1 MSNFKNN
8 SKYPI
13 KPSSDEPF
21 VPYFLRSSRA
31 TEPIGGRDYVI
42 FPDSFP
48 NIGMPLTGE
57 EMLMVQGKLPEPE
70 ILTPNQIK
78 EYFSGSVVQ
87 DSQGFVTG
95 DQVYKELLKYV
106 PITRKVNG
114 YALDKDIWLN
124 KADVGLGNVDNTS
137 DLNKPISTA
146 TQEALDNLESKH
158 DSEIAR
164 LDAKDVDLQNQI
176 NDFETSGG
184 DIRQELINHM
194 KDPNAHPEIVDQTM
208 SDTSTKAISNKIVKA
223 YIDTIISR
231 QGSKNSVVA
240 NDEILVMGA
249 DGKYYRAT
257 IQRAVLDL
265 VDSVI
270 GDRGKVLHFVGEAGN
285 SAGIP
290 DINSQK
296 DGALFYVSK
305 LATPTT
311 TITDAV
317 TGQNF
322 TSCDVVMKDGSQW
335 KIIGKTMW
343 WVNLAYSYSE
353 PNKKATIT
361 NTAGTGF
368 EIPLAS
374 DTVTGLYPKEH
385 FYDVSRASATPA
397 AGIIPKYTSES
408 KLKSG
413 ASATSNGEVLIY
425 EQIQQILDL
434 ARIGVNYS
442 ILDMSNPIKAIYNS
456 GSTGT
461 GRPITPFWDYSVG
474 LTNCCGG
481 DNNSIILK
489 QNSEMVGTTNSVVG
503 TVILTGSLVDR
514 IKLTNKLY
522 CSMDFDT
529 LVNEQ
534 ASLKI
539 TIKNGK
545 SGTIL
550 GEVSLLTVDLAGMY
564 SGYVELDTTS
574 LDSSTNNFLTIEM
587 VFTPTSKMTDVELPD
602 GEGEAVVTKPA
613 DWSTNKVDKVCISVD
628 PIDDTSLDVIT
639 QSELSRIQPILTHIA
654 NANVHVTKQD
664 KDTWDAKATEDFV
677 LQKIQDLIG
686 DAPDVLDTLEELA
699 EALKN
704 NPDIIDNILND
715 LTDIRTKYLPLTG
728 GLDHTLTGITYVA
741 ANWILSQGIY
751 HVIQTNDALNIF
763 GSDGKDTTIVTKS
776 GVDIQHLKGTTSYK
790 IWDASNLPSPAST
803 TDLSKYALLAGNN
816 TFSGSNTFAL
826 NKFQV
831 GTDSLF
837 RVNVDTNLIVDSIV
851 TGGWTKELG
860 YYSREA
866 SSSTAVKRGAFGVKA
881 DGATE
886 PLDTDYLYLSVG
898 EANWR
903 SAQYKFQAN
912 KLTVPST
919 WRLIT
924 ISGHNLIRVDG
935 VNEIIFGSNSI
946 PNYLVSNNTD
956 ITHRKYTAASTYTD
970 YKIYDSY
977 NLPNPVQTS
986 DLADYVIKSDLDAY
1000 ATKQWV
1006 DEQGYITGTGTGTGA
1021 DIPPIVIAN
1030 SGSGNAVTSI
1040 TSTGHALTVTK
1051 GETYLTQSSLAGYAT
1066 ETWVTNKGYLTSSSL
1081 DGYAKTTDLASY
1093 LPLAGGTLT
1102 GDLVLSNNNYIKGI
1116 LSTGSPIQILGLNSS
1131 NTISVGNGSYDLL
1144 LYTGVSDISHWKGG
1158 TSYKIWDASNVS
1170 RPLDY
1175 VNGTAGSAT
1184 SVYTRNLNLNGTSY
1198 PFIGTGTTAVT
1209 LFAPTTAGTSGQVLQ
1224 SQGAGKAP
1232 IWVDGGTGGGVQLSD
1247 TNVWT
1252 GLNTFQGG
1260 LKTSDGT
1267 NSYDVWDNN
1276 SLKYPVKYAINSTG
1290 TGYALSFYSKTA
1302 GWKEIDTLTIKYLTS
1317 ATVRSMSAGG
1327 DGYIG
1332 IGTNAYASAAIS
1344 NINTNSIYFRGLNN
1358 TVLSTNDD
1366 GELEYGSNSN
1376 YAGFNSGNIR
1386 IAYPIVSSS
1395 GGGGGGGGGTTDPS
1409 EGGLTIGY
1417 YPVNTISRVTERAK
1431 IYCTTANLY
1440 LKDLAKNTQL
1450 DFDIDG
1456 LYVTT
1461 GSSSKVRLATLN
1473 DISGGGSGVSL
1484 DGNNTWTG
1492 VNIFSGTTL
1501 VTNQYDSGNTE
1512 IPSSAKYSIKLA
1524 CGGSYNEYGFGAI
1537 RSEDRIK
1544 QSFAFVQTPSAFFT
1558 FDNSGS
1564 LYTTI
1569 GSTKY
1574 EFWDKRNLAKPITY
1588 NTNTEGDAV
1597 LYKGDSA
1604 SKIDRLVLPATMP
1617 DDSSPNILQGGTGG
1631 FGSAEHAYASCHIGA
1646 VYTNEI
1652 HTYIDNDMT
1661 ATVNLTIDDNGVYFT
1676 KSDGT
1681 LYKLT
1686 MEVVS

>member
-13 KPSSDEPF
+13 EPSSDEPF

-31 TEPIGGRDYVI
+31 TEPISGRDYVI

-106 PITRKVNG
+106 PITRKVNE

-137 DLNKPISTA
+137 DLDKPISTA

-176 NDFETSGG
+176 NDLETSGEE
-184 DIRQELINHM
+184 IEQELINHM

-223 YIDTIISR
+223 YIDTIIGR

-257 IQRAVLDL
+257 IQKAVLDL
-265 VDSVI
+265 VGSTI
-270 GDRGKVLHFVGEAGN
+270 GDIGKVLHFVGEAGN

-296 DGALFYVSK
+296 DGAVFYVSK

-335 KIIGKTMW
+335 RIIGKTMW

-434 ARIGVNYS
+434 ARIRVNYS

-461 GRPITPFWDYSVG
+461 GSRPITPFWDYSVG

-587 VFTPTSKMTDVELPD
+587 VFTPTSKMLDVELPD
-602 GEGEAVVTKPA
+602 VEGEAVVTKPA

-704 NPDIIDNILND
+704 NPDIIDNILNG
-715 LTDIRTKYLPLTG
+715 LTDIRASYLPLSGGNMTG
-728 GLDHTLTGITYVA
+728 HVTYDKG
-741 ANWILSQGIY
+741 NQLRWKNTSGTILSQVY
-751 HVIQTNDALNIF
+751 LNDENDLVIGNVSNNETIIRSGSKDLLHDKNGTN
-763 GSDGKDTTIVTKS
+763 
-776 GVDIQHLKGTTSYK
+776 YK
-790 IWDASNLPSPAST
+790 IWDTSNLPSPAST
-803 TDLSKYALLAGNN
+803 TNLSKYALLAGNN

-831 GTDSLF
+831 GTGSLF
-837 RVNVDTNLIVDSIV
+837 RVSADANLIVDTIV
-851 TGGWTKELG
+851 TGGWNKELV
-860 YYSREA
+860 YYSRET
-866 SSSTAVKRGAFGVKA
+866 SSSTAVKRGAFGIKA
-881 DGATE
+881 DEATGH
-886 PLDTDYLYLSVG
+886 LDTDYLYLSVG

-919 WRLIT
+919 WSLRTPSDL
-924 ISGHNLIRVDG
+924 NLIKVDD
-935 VNEIIFGSNSI
+935 VNEIRFGSNSI
-946 PNYLVSNNTD
+946 PNCLASNNTD

-986 DLADYVIKSDLDAY
+986 DLA
-1000 ATKQWV
+1000 
-1006 DEQGYITGTGTGTGA
+1006 
-1021 DIPPIVIAN
+1021 
-1030 SGSGNAVTSI
+1030 
-1040 TSTGHALTVTK
+1040 
-1051 GETYLTQSSLAGYAT
+1051 
-1066 ETWVTNKGYLTSSSL
+1066 
-1081 DGYAKTTDLASY
+1081 SY

-1116 LSTGSPIQILGLNSS
+1116 LSTGSPIRILGLNSS
-1131 NTISVGNGSYDLL
+1131 NTITVGNGSSNLL
-1144 LYTGVSDISHWKGG
+1144 LYTGASDISHWKGG
-1158 TSYKIWDASNVS
+1158 ISYKIWDASNVS
-1170 RPLDY
+1170 KPLNY
-1175 VNGTAGSAT
+1175 INGIAGSVT
-1184 SVYTRNLNLNGTSY
+1184 SVYTRNLNLNGTNY
-1198 PFIGTGTTAVT
+1198 PFIGTGTTVVT

-1232 IWVDGGTGGGVQLSD
+1232 IWVDGSTGGGVQLSD

-1252 GLNTFQGG
+1252 GSNT
-1260 LKTSDGT
+1260 
-1267 NSYDVWDNN
+1267 
-1276 SLKYPVKYAINSTG
+1276 
-1290 TGYALSFYSKTA
+1290 
-1302 GWKEIDTLTIKYLTS
+1302 
-1317 ATVRSMSAGG
+1317 
-1327 DGYIG
+1327 
-1332 IGTNAYASAAIS
+1332 
-1344 NINTNSIYFRGLNN
+1344 
-1358 TVLSTNDD
+1358 
-1366 GELEYGSNSN
+1366 
-1376 YAGFNSGNIR
+1376 
-1386 IAYPIVSSS
+1386 
-1395 GGGGGGGGGTTDPS
+1395 
-1409 EGGLTIGY
+1409 
-1417 YPVNTISRVTERAK
+1417 
-1431 IYCTTANLY
+1431 
-1440 LKDLAKNTQL
+1440 
-1450 DFDIDG
+1450 
-1456 LYVTT
+1456 
-1461 GSSSKVRLATLN
+1461 
-1473 DISGGGSGVSL
+1473 
-1484 DGNNTWTG
+1484 
-1492 VNIFSGTTL
+1492 FSGTGL

-1512 IPSSAKYSIKLA
+1512 IPAGAKYSIMLA
-1524 CGGSYNEYGFGAI
+1524 CDGSYNNYGFGAI
-1537 RSEDRIK
+1537 RSEDRVK
-1544 QSFAFVQTPSAFFT
+1544 QSYAFVQTPSAFFT

-1569 GSTKY
+1569 GGTKH
-1574 EFWDKRNLAKPITY
+1574 EFWNKNNLAKPITY

-1617 DDSSPNILQGGTGG
+1617 DNSSPNILQGGTGG

-1652 HTYIDNDMT
+1652 NTYIDNDMT
-1661 ATVNLTIDDNGVYFT
+1661 ATVNLTMDDSGVYFA

>member
-31 TEPIGGRDYVI
+31 TEPIGGREYVI

-95 DQVYKELLKYV
+95 DQVYKELLEYV

-176 NDFETSGG
+176 NDLETSGG
-184 DIRQELINHM
+184 EIRQELINHM

-270 GDRGKVLHFVGEAGN
+270 GDMGKVLHFVGEAGN

-413 ASATSNGEVLIY
+413 AFATSNGEVLIY

-461 GRPITPFWDYSVG
+461 GSRPITPFWDYSVG

-587 VFTPTSKMTDVELPD
+587 VFTPTSKMSDVELPD

-686 DAPDVLDTLEELA
+686 DAPGVLDTLEELA

-728 GLDHTLTGITYVA
+728 GPDHTLTGITYVA

-751 HVIQTNDALNIF
+751 PVIQTNDALNRF

-803 TDLSKYALLAGNN
+803 TDLSKYALLAGDNKF
-816 TFSGSNTFAL
+816 TGSNTFNKTVSIAGSGTISINPSSGINYRLVSTSASRGYSITLGTADDPHTTTFGCVLAKQEYAYIAL
-826 NKFQV
+826 P
-831 GTDSLF
+831 GTSYSSTPYRFSVDYMT
-837 RVNVDTNLIVDSIV
+837 VPNVFSFL
-851 TGGWTKELG
+851 TKEGVLLLRKDSKGIQLG
-860 YYSREA
+860 SD
-866 SSSTAVKRGAFGVKA
+866 SSNTF
-881 DGATE
+881 
-886 PLDTDYLYLSVG
+886 
-898 EANWR
+898 
-903 SAQYKFQAN
+903 
-912 KLTVPST
+912 
-919 WRLIT
+919 
-924 ISGHNLIRVDG
+924 
-935 VNEIIFGSNSI
+935 VNSSNSD
-946 PNYLVSNNTD
+946 L
-956 ITHRKYTAASTYTD
+956 THRKYTASSTYTD
-970 YKIYDSY
+970 YKIWDES
-977 NLPNPVQTS
+977 NLPSPVQTS
-986 DLADYVIKSDLDAY
+986 DLVDYVVKSDLDAY
-1000 ATKQWV
+1000 ATKSWV
-1006 DEQGYITGTGTGTGA
+1006 GEQ
-1021 DIPPIVIAN
+1021 N
-1030 SGSGNAVTSI
+1030 
-1040 TSTGHALTVTK
+1040 
-1051 GETYLTQSSLAGYAT
+1051 YLTTA
-1066 ETWVTNKGYLTSSSL
+1066 SL
-1081 DGYAKTTDLASY
+1081 DDYAKTTDLASY

-1116 LSTGSPIQILGLNSS
+1116 VSTGTPIQILGLNSS

-1144 LYTGVSDISHWKGG
+1144 LYTGASDISHWKGG

-1170 RPLDY
+1170 KPLNY
-1175 VNGTAGSAT
+1175 VNGTAGSVT
-1184 SVYTRNLNLNGTSY
+1184 SVYARNLNLNGTNY
-1198 PFIGTGTTAVT
+1198 PFIGTGTTVVT
-1209 LFAPTTAGTSGQVLQ
+1209 LFAPTTAGTSGQILQ

-1232 IWVDGGTGGGVQLSD
+1232 IWVNGGTGGGGVQLSD
-1247 TNVWT
+1247 DNVWT

-1267 NSYDVWDNN
+1267 NSYDVWDKNN
-1276 SLKYPVKYAINSTG
+1276 LKYVARITPSNL
-1290 TGYALSFYSKTA
+1290 GYALSFYTTTA
-1302 GWKEIDTLTIKYLTS
+1302 GWRDFDDLCINNLMPNASKTIEQGG
-1317 ATVRSMSAGG
+1317 AGFVG
-1327 DGYIG
+1327 QYES
-1332 IGTNAYASAAIS
+1332 AYASAEIKDIVTQNIFASGGKNLS
-1344 NINTNSIYFRGLNN
+1344 NVSTGASFLGNESNAFKSAYIGEVNTNTVKSADGKSLLNFK
-1358 TVLSTNDD
+1358 TD
-1366 GELEYGSNSN
+1366 GVYMI
-1376 YAGFNSGNIR
+1376 ANSG
-1386 IAYPIVSSS
+1386 
-1395 GGGGGGGGGTTDPS
+1395 
-1409 EGGLTIGY
+1409 
-1417 YPVNTISRVTERAK
+1417 TEYK
-1431 IYCTTANLY
+1431 
-1440 LKDLAKNTQL
+1440 
-1450 DFDIDG
+1450 
-1456 LYVTT
+1456 
-1461 GSSSKVRLATLN
+1461 LATLN
-1473 DISGGGSGVSL
+1473 DVRGGGSSVSL
-1484 DGNNTWTG
+1484 DGDNTWTG
-1492 VNIFSGTTL
+1492 VNIFSGTGL

-1512 IPSSAKYSIKLA
+1512 IPAGAKYSIMLA
-1524 CGGSYNEYGFGAI
+1524 CSGSYNNYGFGAV

-1544 QSFAFVQTPSAFFT
+1544 QSYAFVQTPSAFFT

-1574 EFWDKRNLAKPITY
+1574 EFWNKQNLAKPITY

-1661 ATVNLTIDDNGVYFT
+1661 ATVNLTMDDSGVYFA

>member
-13 KPSSDEPF
+13 EPSSDEPF

-57 EMLMVQGKLPEPE
+57 EMLMVQGELPEPE

-176 NDFETSGG
+176 NDLETSGG
-184 DIRQELINHM
+184 EIRQELINHM

-257 IQRAVLDL
+257 IQKAVLDL
-265 VDSVI
+265 VDSAI
-270 GDRGKVLHFVGEAGN
+270 GDMGKVLHFVGEAGN

-374 DTVTGLYPKEH
+374 DTITGLYPKEH

-434 ARIGVNYS
+434 ARIRVNYS

-461 GRPITPFWDYSVG
+461 GSRPITPFWDYSVG

-587 VFTPTSKMTDVELPD
+587 VFTPTSKMSDVELPD

-704 NPDIIDNILND
+704 NPDIIDNILNG

-790 IWDASNLPSPAST
+790 IWDASNLPSPASKS
-803 TDLSKYALLAGNN
+803 DLSDYLPLSGGNM
-816 TFSGSNTFAL
+816 SGS
-826 NKFQV
+826 
-831 GTDSLF
+831 
-837 RVNVDTNLIVDSIV
+837 IVLGNGVAIS
-851 TGGWTKELG
+851 GKE
-860 YYSREA
+860 
-866 SSSTAVKRGAFGVKA
+866 V
-881 DGATE
+881 DGAT
-886 PLDTDYLYLSVG
+886 
-898 EANWR
+898 R
-903 SAQYKFQAN
+903 SIAFITPSNMLAIGNTLNKIIINTGDFDILHNRNHAQ
-912 KLTVPST
+912 
-919 WRLIT
+919 
-924 ISGHNLIRVDG
+924 
-935 VNEIIFGSNSI
+935 
-946 PNYLVSNNTD
+946 
-956 ITHRKYTAASTYTD
+956 

-986 DLADYVIKSDLDAY
+986 
-1000 ATKQWV
+1000 
-1006 DEQGYITGTGTGTGA
+1006 
-1021 DIPPIVIAN
+1021 
-1030 SGSGNAVTSI
+1030 
-1040 TSTGHALTVTK
+1040 
-1051 GETYLTQSSLAGYAT
+1051 
-1066 ETWVTNKGYLTSSSL
+1066 
-1081 DGYAKTTDLASY
+1081 DLASY

-1116 LSTGSPIQILGLNSS
+1116 LSTGTPIQILGLNSS
-1131 NTISVGNGSYDLL
+1131 NIISVGNGSYNLL
-1144 LYTGVSDISHWKGG
+1144 LYTGASDISHWKGG
-1158 TSYKIWDASNVS
+1158 TSYKIWDASNVP

-1175 VNGTAGSAT
+1175 VNGTAGSVT
-1184 SVYTRNLNLNGTSY
+1184 SVYTRNLNLNGTNY
-1198 PFIGTGTTAVT
+1198 PFIGTGTSVVT

-1232 IWVDGGTGGGVQLSD
+1232 IWVDGGAGGGVQLSD

-1260 LKTSDGT
+1260 LKTSDGA
-1267 NSYDVWDNN
+1267 NSYDVWDKNN
-1276 SLKYPVKYAINSTG
+1276 LKYVARITPSNL
-1290 TGYALSFYSKTA
+1290 GYALSFYTTTA
-1302 GWKEIDTLTIKYLTS
+1302 GWRDFDDLCINNLMPNASRTIEQGG
-1317 ATVRSMSAGG
+1317 AGFVG
-1327 DGYIG
+1327 QYES
-1332 IGTNAYASAAIS
+1332 AYASAEIKDIVTQNIFASGGKNLS
-1344 NINTNSIYFRGLNN
+1344 NVSTGASFLGNESNAFKSAYIGEVNTNTVKSADGKSLLNFK
-1358 TVLSTNDD
+1358 TD
-1366 GELEYGSNSN
+1366 GVYMI
-1376 YAGFNSGNIR
+1376 ANSG
-1386 IAYPIVSSS
+1386 
-1395 GGGGGGGGGTTDPS
+1395 
-1409 EGGLTIGY
+1409 
-1417 YPVNTISRVTERAK
+1417 TEYK
-1431 IYCTTANLY
+1431 
-1440 LKDLAKNTQL
+1440 
-1450 DFDIDG
+1450 
-1456 LYVTT
+1456 
-1461 GSSSKVRLATLN
+1461 LATLK
-1473 DISGGGSGVSL
+1473 DVSGGGSSVYL
-1484 DGNNTWTG
+1484 DGDNTWTG
-1492 VNIFSGTTL
+1492 VNIFSGTGL
-1501 VTNQYDSGNTE
+1501 VTNQYDSRNTE
-1512 IPSSAKYSIKLA
+1512 IPAGAKYSIMLA
-1524 CGGSYNEYGFGAI
+1524 CGGSYNNYGFGAV
-1537 RSEDRIK
+1537 RSEDRVK
-1544 QSFAFVQTPSAFFT
+1544 QSYAFVQTPSAFFT
-1558 FDNSGS
+1558 FDDSGS

-1569 GSTKY
+1569 GNTKY
-1574 EFWDKRNLAKPITY
+1574 EFWNKQNLAKPITY
-1588 NTNTEGDAV
+1588 NTNSDGDGV
-1597 LYKGDSA
+1597 LYKGDST
-1604 SKIDRLVLPATMP
+1604 SNRLNSLELVGILPPTNDAVAL
-1617 DDSSPNILQGGTGG
+1617 SNGGTGG
-1631 FGSAEHAYASCHIGA
+1631 FGNIDNAYAEAYIGDVHA
-1646 VYTNEI
+1646 NNIIVSKIPVRDSGNYFEI
-1652 HTYIDNDMT
+1652 T
-1661 ATVNLTIDDNGVYFT
+1661 ADGMYFYDTINQI
-1676 KSDGT
+1676 K
-1681 LYKLT
+1681 YKLT

>member
-13 KPSSDEPF
+13 EPSSDEPF

-176 NDFETSGG
+176 NDLETSGG
-184 DIRQELINHM
+184 EIRQELINHM

-223 YIDTIISR
+223 YIDTIIGR

-257 IQRAVLDL
+257 IQKAVLDL
-265 VDSVI
+265 VDSTI
-270 GDRGKVLHFVGEAGN
+270 GDIGKVLHFVGEAGN

-296 DGALFYVSK
+296 DGAVFYVSK

-461 GRPITPFWDYSVG
+461 GSRPITPFWDYSVG

-587 VFTPTSKMTDVELPD
+587 VFTPTSKMSDVELPD

-751 HVIQTNDALNIF
+751 HVIQTNDALNMF

-831 GTDSLF
+831 GTGSLF
-837 RVNVDTNLIVDSIV
+837 RVNANASLIVDGIV
-851 TGGWTKELG
+851 TGGWNKELV

-866 SSSTAVKRGAFGVKA
+866 SSSTAVKRGAFGIKA

-886 PLDTDYLYLSVG
+886 SLDSDYLYLSVR
-898 EANWR
+898 EADWR

-912 KLTVPST
+912 KLTVPNT
-919 WRLIT
+919 WSLRT
-924 ISGHNLIRVDG
+924 SSGFNLIKVDD
-935 VNEIIFGSNSI
+935 VNEIRFGSNSI

-956 ITHRKYTAASTYTD
+956 ITHRKYTVASTYTD
-970 YKIYDSY
+970 YKMWDESNLPSPASKSDLSDYLPLSGGNMSGGIVLGNGVAISGKEADGATRSIASITPSNILAIGNTLNKIIINTGDFDIFHNRNHAQYKIYDSY

-986 DLADYVIKSDLDAY
+986 
-1000 ATKQWV
+1000 
-1006 DEQGYITGTGTGTGA
+1006 
-1021 DIPPIVIAN
+1021 
-1030 SGSGNAVTSI
+1030 
-1040 TSTGHALTVTK
+1040 
-1051 GETYLTQSSLAGYAT
+1051 
-1066 ETWVTNKGYLTSSSL
+1066 
-1081 DGYAKTTDLASY
+1081 DLASY

-1116 LSTGSPIQILGLNSS
+1116 LSTGSPIQILGLTSS
-1131 NTISVGNGSYDLL
+1131 DTILVGNGSYNLL
-1144 LYTGVSDISHWKGG
+1144 LYTGASDISHWKGG

-1170 RPLDY
+1170 KPLNY
-1175 VNGTAGSAT
+1175 VNGTAGSVT
-1184 SVYTRNLNLNGTSY
+1184 SVYARNLNLNGTNY
-1198 PFIGTGTTAVT
+1198 PFIGTGTTTVT

-1232 IWVDGGTGGGVQLSD
+1232 IWVDGGAGGGVQLSD
-1247 TNVWT
+1247 DNVWT

-1302 GWKEIDTLTIKYLTS
+1302 GWKEIDTLTTKYLTS
-1317 ATVRSMSAGG
+1317 ATVKSISAGG

-1344 NINTNSIYFRGLNN
+1344 EINTNSIYFRGLNN

-1366 GELEYGSNSN
+1366 GKLEYGSRSN

-1386 IAYPIVSSS
+1386 IAYPFASSS
-1395 GGGGGGGGGTTDPS
+1395 GGGVGGGGGTIDPF
-1409 EGGLTIGY
+1409 EGGLTISY

-1431 IYCTTANLY
+1431 IYCTTSNLY

-1450 DFDIDG
+1450 DFDTDG

-1473 DISGGGSGVSL
+1473 DVSGGGSSVSL
-1484 DGNNTWTG
+1484 DGDNTWTG
-1492 VNIFSGTTL
+1492 VNIFSGTGL

-1512 IPSSAKYSIKLA
+1512 IPASAKYSVRLA

-1537 RSEDRIK
+1537 RTEDRIK
-1544 QSFAFVQTPSAFFT
+1544 QSYAFVQTPSAFFT

-1564 LYTTI
+1564 LYTTT

-1574 EFWDKRNLAKPITY
+1574 EFWNKQNLAKPITY

-1617 DDSSPNILQGGTGG
+1617 DDSSNNILQGGTGG

-1661 ATVNLTIDDNGVYFT
+1661 ATVNLTIDDSGVYFT

-1686 MEVVS
+1686 MEVVP

>member
-13 KPSSDEPF
+13 EPSSNEPF

-31 TEPIGGRDYVI
+31 TEPISGRDYVI

-48 NIGMPLTGE
+48 HIGMPLTGE

-137 DLNKPISTA
+137 DLDKPISTA

-176 NDFETSGG
+176 NDLETLGEEIG
-184 DIRQELINHM
+184 QELINHM

-223 YIDTIISR
+223 YIDTIIGR

-265 VDSVI
+265 VDSTI
-270 GDRGKVLHFVGEAGN
+270 GDMGKVLHFVGEAGN

-296 DGALFYVSK
+296 DGAVFYVSK

-461 GRPITPFWDYSVG
+461 GTGRPITPFWDYSVG

-545 SGTIL
+545 SSTIL
-550 GEVSLLTVDLAGMY
+550 GEVSLLTADLAGMY

-587 VFTPTSKMTDVELPD
+587 VFTPTSKMSDVELPD
-602 GEGEAVVTKPA
+602 GEVEAVVTKPA

-715 LTDIRTKYLPLTG
+715 LTDIRTSYMPLSGGNMTG
-728 GLDHTLTGITYVA
+728 HVTY
-741 ANWILSQGIY
+741 NNGNQLRWKNTSGTILSQVY
-751 HVIQTNDALNIF
+751 FNNENNLVIGNVSNNEIVIRSGSKDLLHDKNGTN
-763 GSDGKDTTIVTKS
+763 
-776 GVDIQHLKGTTSYK
+776 YK

-803 TDLSKYALLAGNN
+803 TDLSKYALLAGDN

-826 NKFQV
+826 DKFQV
-831 GTDSLF
+831 GTGSLF
-837 RVNVDTNLIVDSIV
+837 RVNAFASLIVDSIV
-851 TGGWTKELG
+851 TGGWSKELG
-860 YYSREA
+860 YYSRET

-898 EANWR
+898 EANWM

-912 KLTVPST
+912 RLRVPST
-919 WRLIT
+919 WSLRTSSDL
-924 ISGHNLIRVDG
+924 NLIKVEG
-935 VNEIIFGSNSI
+935 VNEIRFGSNSI
-946 PNYLVSNNTD
+946 PNYLASNNTD
-956 ITHRKYTAASTYTD
+956 ITHRKYTATSTYTD
-970 YKIYDSY
+970 YKMWDES
-977 NLPNPVQTS
+977 NLPSPVQTS
-986 DLADYVIKSDLDAY
+986 DLVDYVVKSDLDAY
-1000 ATKQWV
+1000 ATKSWV
-1006 DEQGYITGTGTGTGA
+1006 GEQ
-1021 DIPPIVIAN
+1021 N
-1030 SGSGNAVTSI
+1030 
-1040 TSTGHALTVTK
+1040 
-1051 GETYLTQSSLAGYAT
+1051 YLTTA
-1066 ETWVTNKGYLTSSSL
+1066 SL

-1131 NTISVGNGSYDLL
+1131 DTILIGNGSYNLQ
-1144 LYTGVSDISHWKGG
+1144 LYTGASDISHWKGG
-1158 TSYKIWDASNVS
+1158 TNYKIWDASNVS
-1170 RPLDY
+1170 KPLNY
-1175 VNGTAGSAT
+1175 VNGIAGMVT
-1184 SVYTRNLNLNGTSY
+1184 SVYTRNLNLNGTNY

-1232 IWVDGGTGGGVQLSD
+1232 IWVDGSTGGGVQLSD

-1302 GWKEIDTLTIKYLTS
+1302 GWKEIDTLTTKYLTS
-1317 ATVRSMSAGG
+1317 ATVKSMSAGG

-1344 NINTNSIYFRGLNN
+1344 EINTNSIYFRGLNN
-1358 TVLSTNDD
+1358 TVLSTNGD
-1366 GELEYGSNSN
+1366 GKLEYGSSSN
-1376 YAGFNSGNIR
+1376 YAGFNSGDIR

-1409 EGGLTIGY
+1409 EGGLTISY

-1431 IYCTTANLY
+1431 IYCTTTNLY

-1450 DFDIDG
+1450 DFDTDG

-1461 GSSSKVRLATLN
+1461 GSTSKVRLATLN
-1473 DISGGGSGVSL
+1473 DVRGGGGSSISL

-1492 VNIFSGTTL
+1492 VNIFSGTGRI
-1501 VTNQYDSGNTE
+1501 TNQYDSGNTE
-1512 IPSSAKYSIKLA
+1512 IPATANYAIRLA
-1524 CGGSYNEYGFGAI
+1524 CGGTYDEYGFGAV
-1537 RSEDRIK
+1537 RSDDRLK
-1544 QSFAFVQTPSAFFT
+1544 QSYVFIQTPAAFFT

-1574 EFWDKRNLAKPITY
+1574 EFWNKQNLAKPITY
-1588 NTNTEGDAV
+1588 NTNTEDNAI

-1604 SKIDRLVLPATMP
+1604 SKIDGLVLPRTMP
-1617 DDSSPNILQGGTGG
+1617 DDSAPNILQGGTGG
-1631 FGSAEHAYASCHIGA
+1631 FGSAEHAYAGCHIGA

-1652 HTYIDNDMT
+1652 HTYIDNGMT
-1661 ATVNLTIDDNGVYFT
+1661 ATVNLTMDDTGVYFA

-1686 MEVVS
+1686 MEPL